1 MEEKQVN
8 NENEEFPLYTE
19 KIVVNPKK
27 KYKRLI
33 NILWVILCAVIFG
46 ILASFVMV
54 IVFPM
59 INKRFNE
66 VPKTPIHLELN
77 KDEYIIKDDVEE
89 DEKDP
94 DIGQAKPQE
103 AKEIKNIEEIVENAL
118 KSMVVIDYGT
128 QLLQNEENQNSQSVG
143 LIVGD
148 VNDNIIILTSTYVT
162 SKGICNVFIG
172 DSISLE
178 ANILGSDNDSG
189 LSIISISKRNISD
202 IDKIDYNVAVLGNSY
217 MLQENDKVIAI
228 GKLEGNIV
236 SANVGKIVSL
246 DTESVVDN
254 VYDILNTNINVD
266 SQDYCFLYN
275 NIGNVVGISRDNA
288 AQDQLSVMGVSNLK
302 ALIERLTEN
311 KPVNYLGI
319 KMSNITPSISEKYNL
334 PMGIYITSVVIDSPA
349 YNAGLQ
355 AGDVIVALNHNPVL
369 AIQSF
374 NEQLY
379 QYDSGQNIN
388 VTVKRAGR
396 DNYRELLYV
405 INPTVRN

>member
-1 MEEKQVN
+1 MEEKQVI

-27 KYKRLI
+27 KYKKLI
-33 NILWVILCAVIFG
+33 HILWVAVCAVIFG

-66 VPKTPIHLELN
+66 VPKTSIHLELD
-77 KDEYIIKDDVEE
+77 KDEYIMRDDVEE
-89 DEKDP
+89 NDP
-94 DIGQAKPQE
+94 DIGQAKPQGVTE
-103 AKEIKNIEEIVENAL
+103 VKSIEEIVENAL
-118 KSMVVIDYGT
+118 KSVVVINYET
-128 QLLQNEENQNSQSVG
+128 LLPQDEENKNNQSVG

-148 VNDNIIILTSTYVT
+148 VNDDIIILTSNHVT
-162 SKGICNVFIG
+162 SRGTCNVLIG
-172 DSISLE
+172 ESVSLA
-178 ANILGSDNDSG
+178 ANILGSDSDSG

-217 MLQENDKVIAI
+217 MLQENDKVVAV
-228 GKLEGNIV
+228 GRLEGNIV
-236 SANVGKIVSL
+236 GANVGKIVSL

-254 VYDILNTNINVD
+254 VYDILNTDIRMD
-266 SQDYCFLYN
+266 LQDYCFLYN
-275 NIGNVVGISRDNA
+275 NMGNVVGISKDSPV
-288 AQDQLSVMGVSNLK
+288 QDHLSVMGISNLK

-311 KPVNYLGI
+311 KPINYLGI

-355 AGDVIVALNHNPVL
+355 AGDVIVELNHTPVL

-379 QYDSGQNIN
+379 QYDSSQNIN

-405 INPTVRN
+405 INPSVRS

>member
-8 NENEEFPLYTE
+8 NENEDFPLYTE

-77 KDEYIIKDDVEE
+77 KDEYIIRDDVEE
-89 DEKDP
+89 DENDLN
-94 DIGQAKPQE
+94 IGQAKPQGVT
-103 AKEIKNIEEIVENAL
+103 EIKNIEEIVENAL
-118 KSMVVIDYGT
+118 KSMVVIEYET
-128 QLLQNEENQNSQSVG
+128 QLLQNEENQNNQSVG

-148 VNDNIIILTSTYVT
+148 VNDDIIILTSNRVT
-162 SKGICNVFIG
+162 SKGACNVIIG
-172 DSISLE
+172 DSVSLA
-178 ANILGSDNDSG
+178 ANILGSDDDSG

-217 MLQENDKVIAI
+217 MLQENDKVVAV
-228 GKLEGNIV
+228 GKLGGNIV
-236 SANVGKIVSL
+236 GANVGKIVSL

-254 VYDILNTNINVD
+254 VYDILNTNINIE

-275 NIGNVVGISRDNA
+275 NIGNVVGISKNNA
-288 AQDQLSVMGVSNLK
+288 VQDQLSVMGVSNLK

-311 KPVNYLGI
+311 KPINYLGI
-319 KMSNITPSISEKYNL
+319 KMSNVTPSISEKYNL
-334 PMGIYITSVVIDSPA
+334 PMGIYITNVVIDSPA

-379 QYDSGQNIN
+379 QYDLGQNIS

-405 INPTVRN
+405 INPTIRN

>member
-1 MEEKQVN
+1 MEEKQVI

-27 KYKRLI
+27 KYKKLI
-33 NILWVILCAVIFG
+33 HILWVAVCAVIFG

-66 VPKTPIHLELN
+66 VPKTSIHLELD
-77 KDEYIIKDDVEE
+77 KDEYIMRDDVEE
-89 DEKDP
+89 NENDP
-94 DIGQAKPQE
+94 DIGQAKPQGVTE
-103 AKEIKNIEEIVENAL
+103 VKSIEEIVENAL
-118 KSMVVIDYGT
+118 KSVVVINYET
-128 QLLQNEENQNSQSVG
+128 LLPQDEENKNNQSVG

-148 VNDNIIILTSTYVT
+148 VNDDIIILTSNHVT
-162 SKGICNVFIG
+162 SRGTCNVLIG
-172 DSISLE
+172 ESVSLA
-178 ANILGSDNDSG
+178 ANILGSDSDSG

-217 MLQENDKVIAI
+217 MLQENDKVVAV
-228 GKLEGNIV
+228 GRLEGNIV
-236 SANVGKIVSL
+236 GANVGKIVSL

-254 VYDILNTNINVD
+254 VYDILNTDIRMD
-266 SQDYCFLYN
+266 LQDYCFLYN
-275 NIGNVVGISRDNA
+275 NMGNVVGISKDSPV
-288 AQDQLSVMGVSNLK
+288 QDHLSVMGISNLK

-311 KPVNYLGI
+311 KPINYLGI
-319 KMSNITPSISEKYNL
+319 KMSNVTPSISEKYNL

-355 AGDVIVALNHNPVL
+355 AGDVIVELNHTPVL

-379 QYDSGQNIN
+379 QYDSSQNIN

-405 INPTVRN
+405 INPSVRS

>member
-1 MEEKQVN
+1 MEEKQVI

-27 KYKRLI
+27 KYKKLI
-33 NILWVILCAVIFG
+33 HILWVAVCAVIFG

-66 VPKTPIHLELN
+66 VPKTSIHLELD
-77 KDEYIIKDDVEE
+77 KDEYIMRDDVEE
-89 DEKDP
+89 NENDP
-94 DIGQAKPQE
+94 DIGQAKPQGVTE
-103 AKEIKNIEEIVENAL
+103 VKSIEEIVENAL
-118 KSMVVIDYGT
+118 KSVVVINYET
-128 QLLQNEENQNSQSVG
+128 LLPQDEENKNNQSVG

-148 VNDNIIILTSTYVT
+148 VNDDIIILTSNHVT
-162 SKGICNVFIG
+162 SRGTCNVLIG
-172 DSISLE
+172 ESVSLV
-178 ANILGSDNDSG
+178 ANILGSDSDSG

-217 MLQENDKVIAI
+217 MLQENDKVVAV
-228 GKLEGNIV
+228 GRLEGNIV
-236 SANVGKIVSL
+236 GANVGKIVSL

-254 VYDILNTNINVD
+254 VYDILNTDIRMD
-266 SQDYCFLYN
+266 LQDYCFLYN
-275 NIGNVVGISRDNA
+275 NMGNVVGISKDSPV
-288 AQDQLSVMGVSNLK
+288 QDHLSVMGISNLK

-311 KPVNYLGI
+311 KPINYLGI

-355 AGDVIVALNHNPVL
+355 AGDVIVELNHTPVL

-379 QYDSGQNIN
+379 QYDSSQNIN

-405 INPTVRN
+405 INPSVRS

>member
-1 MEEKQVN
+1 MEEKQVI
-8 NENEEFPLYTE
+8 NENEDFPLYTE

-27 KYKRLI
+27 KYKKLI
-33 NILWVILCAVIFG
+33 HILWVALCAVIFG

-66 VPKTPIHLELN
+66 APKTSIHLELD
-77 KDEYIIKDDVEE
+77 KDEYIMRDDVEE
-89 DEKDP
+89 SDP
-94 DIGQAKPQE
+94 DIGQAKPQGVTE
-103 AKEIKNIEEIVENAL
+103 VKSIEEIVENAL
-118 KSMVVIDYGT
+118 KSMVIIDYGT
-128 QLLQNEENQNSQSVG
+128 QLPQNEENKNNQSVG

-148 VNDNIIILTSTYVT
+148 VNDDIIILTSDHVT
-162 SKGICNVFIG
+162 SRGTCNVLIG
-172 DSISLE
+172 ESVSLP

-202 IDKIDYNVAVLGNSY
+202 SDKIDYNVAVLGNSY
-217 MLQENDKVIAI
+217 MLQENDKVVAV
-228 GKLEGNIV
+228 GKLEGNIIG
-236 SANVGKIVSL
+236 ANVGKIVSL

-254 VYDILNTNINVD
+254 VYDILNTDIHMD
-266 SQDYCFLYN
+266 LQDYCFLYN
-275 NIGNVVGISRDNA
+275 NIGSVVGISKSSPV
-288 AQDQLSVMGVSNLK
+288 QDHLSVMGVSNLK
-302 ALIERLTEN
+302 VLIERLTEN

-319 KMSNITPSISEKYNL
+319 KMSNVTPSISEKYNL

-355 AGDVIVALNHNPVL
+355 AGDVIVELNHTPVL

-405 INPTVRN
+405 INPSVQN

>member
-1 MEEKQVN
+1 MEEKQVI

-27 KYKRLI
+27 KYKKLI
-33 NILWVILCAVIFG
+33 HILWVAVCAVIFG

-66 VPKTPIHLELN
+66 VPKTSIHLELD
-77 KDEYIIKDDVEE
+77 KDEYIMRDDIEE
-89 DEKDP
+89 NENDP
-94 DIGQAKPQE
+94 DIGQAKPQGVTE
-103 AKEIKNIEEIVENAL
+103 VKSIEEIVENAL
-118 KSMVVIDYGT
+118 KSVVVINYET
-128 QLLQNEENQNSQSVG
+128 LLPQDEENKNNQSVG

-148 VNDNIIILTSTYVT
+148 VNDDIIILTSNHVT
-162 SKGICNVFIG
+162 SRGTCNVLIG
-172 DSISLE
+172 ESVSLA
-178 ANILGSDNDSG
+178 ANILGSDSDSG

-217 MLQENDKVIAI
+217 MLQENDKVVAV
-228 GKLEGNIV
+228 GRLEGNIV
-236 SANVGKIVSL
+236 GANVGKIVSL

-254 VYDILNTNINVD
+254 VYDILNTDIRMD
-266 SQDYCFLYN
+266 LQDYCFLYN
-275 NIGNVVGISRDNA
+275 NMGNVVGISKDSPV
-288 AQDQLSVMGVSNLK
+288 QDHLSVMGISNLK

-311 KPVNYLGI
+311 KPINYLGI
-319 KMSNITPSISEKYNL
+319 KMSNVTPSISEKYNL

-355 AGDVIVALNHNPVL
+355 AGDVIVELNHTPVL

-379 QYDSGQNIN
+379 QYDSSQNIN

-405 INPTVRN
+405 INPSVRS

>member
-1 MEEKQVN
+1 M
-8 NENEEFPLYTE
+8 
-19 KIVVNPKK
+19 
-27 KYKRLI
+27 
-33 NILWVILCAVIFG
+33 
-46 ILASFVMV
+46 
-54 IVFPM
+54 
-59 INKRFNE
+59 
-66 VPKTPIHLELN
+66 
-77 KDEYIIKDDVEE
+77 
-89 DEKDP
+89 
-94 DIGQAKPQE
+94 
-103 AKEIKNIEEIVENAL
+103 
-118 KSMVVIDYGT
+118 
-128 QLLQNEENQNSQSVG
+128 
-143 LIVGD
+143 
-148 VNDNIIILTSTYVT
+148 
-162 SKGICNVFIG
+162 
-172 DSISLE
+172 
-178 ANILGSDNDSG
+178 
-189 LSIISISKRNISD
+189 
-202 IDKIDYNVAVLGNSY
+202 
-217 MLQENDKVIAI
+217 
-228 GKLEGNIV
+228 
-236 SANVGKIVSL
+236 
-246 DTESVVDN
+246 
-254 VYDILNTNINVD
+254 
-266 SQDYCFLYN
+266 YN

>member
-1 MEEKQVN
+1 MEEKQVI

-27 KYKRLI
+27 KYKKLI
-33 NILWVILCAVIFG
+33 HILWVAVCAVIFG

-66 VPKTPIHLELN
+66 VPKTSIHLELD
-77 KDEYIIKDDVEE
+77 KDEYIMRDDVEE
-89 DEKDP
+89 NENDP
-94 DIGQAKPQE
+94 DIGQAKPQGVTE
-103 AKEIKNIEEIVENAL
+103 VKSIEEIVENAL
-118 KSMVVIDYGT
+118 KSVVVINYET
-128 QLLQNEENQNSQSVG
+128 LLPQDEENKNNQSVG

-148 VNDNIIILTSTYVT
+148 VNDDIIILTSNHVT
-162 SKGICNVFIG
+162 SRGTCNVLIG
-172 DSISLE
+172 ESVSLA
-178 ANILGSDNDSG
+178 ANILGSDSDSG

-217 MLQENDKVIAI
+217 MLQENDKVVAV
-228 GKLEGNIV
+228 GRLEGNIV
-236 SANVGKIVSL
+236 GANVGKIVSL

-254 VYDILNTNINVD
+254 VYDILNTDIRMD
-266 SQDYCFLYN
+266 LQDYCFLYN
-275 NIGNVVGISRDNA
+275 NMGNVVGISKDSPV
-288 AQDQLSVMGVSNLK
+288 QDHLSVMGISNLK

-311 KPVNYLGI
+311 KPINYLGI

-355 AGDVIVALNHNPVL
+355 AGDVIVELNHTPVL

-379 QYDSGQNIN
+379 QYDSSQNIN

-405 INPTVRN
+405 INPSVRS

>member
-1 MEEKQVN
+1 MEEKQVI

-27 KYKRLI
+27 KYKKLI
-33 NILWVILCAVIFG
+33 HILWVAVCAVIFG

-66 VPKTPIHLELN
+66 VPKTSIHLELD
-77 KDEYIIKDDVEE
+77 KDEYIMRDDVEE
-89 DEKDP
+89 NDP
-94 DIGQAKPQE
+94 DIGQAKPQGVTE
-103 AKEIKNIEEIVENAL
+103 VKSIEEIVENAL
-118 KSMVVIDYGT
+118 KSVVVINYET
-128 QLLQNEENQNSQSVG
+128 LLPQDEENKNNQSVG

-148 VNDNIIILTSTYVT
+148 VNDDIIILTSNHVT
-162 SKGICNVFIG
+162 SRGTCNVLIG
-172 DSISLE
+172 ESVSLA
-178 ANILGSDNDSG
+178 ANILGSDSDSG

-217 MLQENDKVIAI
+217 MLQENDKVVAV
-228 GKLEGNIV
+228 GRLEGNIV
-236 SANVGKIVSL
+236 GANVGKIVSL

-254 VYDILNTNINVD
+254 VYDILNTDIRMD
-266 SQDYCFLYN
+266 LQDYCFLYN
-275 NIGNVVGISRDNA
+275 NMGNVVGISKDSPV
-288 AQDQLSVMGVSNLK
+288 QDHLSVMGISNLK

-311 KPVNYLGI
+311 KPINYLGI

-355 AGDVIVALNHNPVL
+355 AGDVIVELNHIPVL

-379 QYDSGQNIN
+379 QYDSSQNIN

-405 INPTVRN
+405 INPSVRS

>member
-1 MEEKQVN
+1 MEEKQVI
-8 NENEEFPLYTE
+8 NENKEFPLYTE

-27 KYKRLI
+27 KYKKLI
-33 NILWVILCAVIFG
+33 NILWVAVCAVVFG
-46 ILASFVMV
+46 VLASFVMV

-66 VPKTPIHLELN
+66 VPKTSIHLELD
-77 KDEYIIKDDVEE
+77 KDEYIMRDDVEE
-89 DEKDP
+89 DENDS
-94 DIGQAKPQE
+94 DIEQEKPQGVIE
-103 AKEIKNIEEIVENAL
+103 VKSIEEIVENAL
-118 KSMVVIDYGT
+118 KSMVVINYET
-128 QLLQNEENQNSQSVG
+128 RLPQNGENENNQSVG

-148 VNDNIIILTSTYVT
+148 VNDDIIILTSNHVT
-162 SKGICNVFIG
+162 SKGTCNVLIG
-172 DSISLE
+172 ESVSLA

-202 IDKIDYNVAVLGNSY
+202 IDEIDYNVAVLGNSY
-217 MLQENDKVIAI
+217 MLQENDRVVAV
-228 GKLEGNIV
+228 GRLEGNIV
-236 SANVGKIVSL
+236 GANVGKIVSL

-254 VYDILNTNINVD
+254 VYDILNTDIRMD
-266 SQDYCFLYN
+266 LQDYCFLYN
-275 NIGNVVGISRDNA
+275 NMGNVVGISKNSPV
-288 AQDQLSVMGVSNLK
+288 QDHLSVMGISNLK
-302 ALIERLTEN
+302 ALIECLTEN

-319 KMSNITPSISEKYNL
+319 KMSNVTTSISEKYNL

-355 AGDVIVALNHNPVL
+355 AGDVIVELNHTPIL

-405 INPTVRN
+405 INPSVKS

>member
-1 MEEKQVN
+1 MEEKQVI
-8 NENEEFPLYTE
+8 NENEDFPLYTE

-27 KYKRLI
+27 KYKKLI
-33 NILWVILCAVIFG
+33 HILWVALCAVIFG

-66 VPKTPIHLELN
+66 APKTSIHLELD
-77 KDEYIIKDDVEE
+77 KDEYIMRDDVEE
-89 DEKDP
+89 SDP
-94 DIGQAKPQE
+94 DIGQAKPQGVTE
-103 AKEIKNIEEIVENAL
+103 VKSIEEIVENAL
-118 KSMVVIDYGT
+118 KSMVIIDYGT
-128 QLLQNEENQNSQSVG
+128 QLPQNEENKNNQSVG

-148 VNDNIIILTSTYVT
+148 VNDDIIILTSNHVT
-162 SKGICNVFIG
+162 SRGTCNVLIG
-172 DSISLE
+172 ESVSLP

-202 IDKIDYNVAVLGNSY
+202 SDKIDYNVAVLGNSY
-217 MLQENDKVIAI
+217 MLQENDKVVAV
-228 GKLEGNIV
+228 GKLEGNIIG
-236 SANVGKIVSL
+236 ANVGKIVSL

-254 VYDILNTNINVD
+254 VYDILNTDIHMD
-266 SQDYCFLYN
+266 LQDYCFLYN
-275 NIGNVVGISRDNA
+275 NIGSVVGISKSSPV
-288 AQDQLSVMGVSNLK
+288 QDHLSVMGVSNLK
-302 ALIERLTEN
+302 VLIERLTEN

-319 KMSNITPSISEKYNL
+319 KMSNVTPSISEKYNL

-355 AGDVIVALNHNPVL
+355 AGDVIVELNHTPVL

-405 INPTVRN
+405 INPSVQN

>member
-1 MEEKQVN
+1 MEEKQVI

-27 KYKRLI
+27 KYKKLI
-33 NILWVILCAVIFG
+33 HILWVALCAVIFG

-66 VPKTPIHLELN
+66 VPKTSIHLELD
-77 KDEYIIKDDVEE
+77 KDEYIMRDDVEE
-89 DEKDP
+89 NDP
-94 DIGQAKPQE
+94 DIGQTKPQE
-103 AKEIKNIEEIVENAL
+103 VTEVKNIEEIIENAL
-118 KSMVVIDYGT
+118 KSMVVIDYET
-128 QLLQNEENQNSQSVG
+128 QLPQNEENKNNQSVG

-148 VNDNIIILTSTYVT
+148 VNDDIIILTSNEVT
-162 SKGICNVFIG
+162 SKGTCNVLIG
-172 DSISLE
+172 ESDRLA

-217 MLQENDKVIAI
+217 MLQENDRVVAV

-236 SANVGKIVSL
+236 GVNVGKIVSL

-254 VYDILNTNINVD
+254 VYDILNTDIRMD
-266 SQDYCFLYN
+266 LQDYCFLYN
-275 NIGNVVGISRDNA
+275 NMGSVIGISKDSPV
-288 AQDQLSVMGVSNLK
+288 QEHLSVMGVSNLK

-319 KMSNITPSISEKYNL
+319 KMSNVTPSISEKYNL

-355 AGDVIVALNHNPVL
+355 AGDVIVELNHAPVL

-388 VTVKRAGR
+388 VKVKRAGR

-405 INPTVRN
+405 INPSVRS

>member
-8 NENEEFPLYTE
+8 NENEDFPLYTE

-77 KDEYIIKDDVEE
+77 KDEYIIRDDFEE
-89 DEKDP
+89 SENDLN
-94 DIGQAKPQE
+94 IGQAKPQGVT
-103 AKEIKNIEEIVENAL
+103 EIKNIEEIVENAL
-118 KSMVVIDYGT
+118 KSMVVIEYET
-128 QLLQNEENQNSQSVG
+128 QLIQNEENENNQSVG

-148 VNDNIIILTSTYVT
+148 VNDDIIILTSNHVT
-162 SKGICNVFIG
+162 SKGTCNVIIG
-172 DSISLE
+172 DSINLA

-189 LSIISISKRNISD
+189 LSIVSISKRNISD

-217 MLQENDKVIAI
+217 MLQENDKVVAV
-228 GKLEGNIV
+228 GKLGGNIV
-236 SANVGKIVSL
+236 SANVGKIISL

-254 VYDILNTNINVD
+254 VYDILNTNINID

-275 NIGNVVGISRDNA
+275 NIGNVVGISRNNPI
-288 AQDQLSVMGVSNLK
+288 QDQLSVMGVSNLK
-302 ALIERLTEN
+302 ALIEQLTEN
-311 KPVNYLGI
+311 KPINYLGI
-319 KMSNITPSISEKYNL
+319 RMSNVTPSISEKYNL

-355 AGDVIVALNHNPVL
+355 AGDVIVELNHNPVL

-379 QYDSGQNIN
+379 KYDSGQNIS

-405 INPTVRN
+405 IYPSVRN